1 MSNTQGSF
9 TFDGPNKIIS
19 CTLGTLTFS
28 AAELYS
34 RWKDWLVDDPERF
47 RFEPAFS
54 GSVGGEPLG
63 GGVFVGGYFFLQ
75 NGWVVRPQEAD
86 HQLIVSGNL
95 YPIPETAN
103 LFTSTLGDFQVIVGM
118 RTSSLTQKVV
128 TSNGSGGGGT
138 GPTAEEIAEAV
149 WNEDIS
155 QATEGAGRNL
165 KEVTTNTGL
174 IPGLL

>member
-1 MSNTQGSF
+1 
-9 TFDGPNKIIS
+9 
-19 CTLGTLTFS
+19 
-28 AAELYS
+28 
-34 RWKDWLVDDPERF
+34 
-47 RFEPAFS
+47 
-54 GSVGGEPLG
+54 
-63 GGVFVGGYFFLQ
+63 
-75 NGWVVRPQEAD
+75 
-86 HQLIVSGNL
+86 
-95 YPIPETAN
+95 
-103 LFTSTLGDFQVIVGM
+103 M

-165 KEVTTNTGL
+165 KEVTNNTGL